1 MNDLELQKL
10 IKKYKKSNMIDLE
23 HILYSIDLCTNVSIP
38 NSLLF
43 NYDSSTISK
52 CSSSSFF
59 FEKTLE
65 QKTQT
70 KIKTNEL
77 YYGNGIIG
85 NMYDIK
91 ECDYNWLLGY
101 FFNKQFNCLLKK
113 NTKCFFMGFNNY
125 SFINGMK
132 YFSTISN
139 KSIYETI
146 NIDWVGMDLNSQ
158 LFENKITEEMIDGF
172 KSNDLSVY
180 SNLNQCK
187 YIIENKFNKINLIIN
202 NIKPNIDNNKTLISA
217 SILALSILKKDG
229 MLLTKILSPE
239 NWDGNFLHYILL
251 FAMLFNSVKIFRYP
265 ICKKKYIFYK
275 YYLVCNNTKS
285 IAHNSILYRKL
296 IMLLKDYEINKLVF
310 LQNIL
315 DADDVKDCKKNILE
329 IRDLFLNNQNENYS
343 NPEFDLN
350 EIINNFHKDL
360 VNK

>member
-10 IKKYKKSNMIDLE
+10 IKKYKKNNMIELKNM
-23 HILYSIDLCTNVSIP
+23 LYSIDLCTNVSIP

-43 NYDSSTISK
+43 KYESST
-52 CSSSSFF
+52 CFF
-59 FEKTLE
+59 KE
-65 QKTQT
+65 KTQT

-101 FFNKQFNCLLKK
+101 FFNKQFNYLLKK

-158 LFENKITEEMIDGF
+158 LFKNKKTEEIIDGF

-180 SNLNQCK
+180 SNLTQCK

-202 NIKPNIDNNKTLISA
+202 NIKPNINNNKTLISA
-217 SILALSILKKDG
+217 SILTLSILKKDG

-239 NWDGNFLHYILL
+239 NWDGDFLHYILL

-265 ICKKKYIFYK
+265 ICKNKYIFYK
-275 YYLVCNNTKS
+275 YYLICNNTKS
-285 IAHNSILYRKL
+285 ISHNSIIYRKL
-296 IMLLKDYEINKLVF
+296 IMLLKNYEINKLLF

-315 DADDVKDCKKNILE
+315 DADDIKDCKKNILE
-329 IRDLFLNNQNENYS
+329 IRNLFLNNQSENYN

-360 VNK
+360 LSK